1 MSTATEQVE
10 EKATVEAVEPGTEA
24 VELGTEAVDKAVDE
38 TKTAADEAMNKKPK
52 KAAIE
57 GC

>member
-1 MSTATEQVE
+1 VSAATEQVE
-10 EKATVEAVEPGTEA
+10 EKAQVEA
-24 VELGTEAVDKAVDE
+24 GTEAVDKAVDE
-38 TKTAADEAMNKKPK
+38 TKKIKPK